1 MSAYTPQSLQS
12 LRSTITAWRNHAH
25 ACGVR
30 DASLSRHYW
39 VEERAYQRALDVLD
53 RMLAEA
59 EAAKE
64 KAAMDKLQGWLN
76 DQGVVL

>member
-12 LRSTITAWRNHAH
+12 LRSTIAAWRTAAH
-25 ACGVR
+25 AR
-30 DASLSRHYW
+30 DSRDVSAERYYW
-39 VEERAYQRALDVLD
+39 VEQRAYQRVLDVLD

-64 KAAMDKLQGWLN
+64 KEVTL
-76 DQGVVL
+76 